1 MGDPKVLLSGKWRIA
16 WIFAALLLL
25 MGIAYPAPQA
35 NAQWCA
41 DVEVVVARGTG
52 EPGYLGTGVG
62 DPLYD
67 ALLNRL
73 PVGLS
78 AYPVNYP
85 ADLTDVF
92 SVGKGS
98 ADLVAHLAYQ
108 AAACPDQR
116 FILAGYSQGAV
127 VVHTALGTGIT
138 NGIPGA
144 VRMDGE
150 LGARVSSVLLF
161 GDPLRLIGWSVP
173 EPYLWRTADY
183 CAAGDPI
190 CGGGLDPNAHTV
202 YGGFVGAAADFAAD
216 RL

>member
-1 MGDPKVLLSGKWRIA
+1 MSDRKVLLSGKWRIA

-25 MGIAYPAPQA
+25 VGVLHPAPRA
-35 NAQWCA
+35 SAGWCA
-41 DVEVVVARGTG
+41 DVDLVVARGTG
-52 EPGYLGTGVG
+52 EPGYLGTGLG

-67 ALLNRL
+67 AVWDRL
-73 PVGLS
+73 PVSVS

-98 ADLVAHLAYQ
+98 ADLVAHLAHQ
-108 AAACPDQR
+108 SAVCPDQR

-144 VRMDGE
+144 VRLDGS
-150 LGARVSSVLLF
+150 LGSRVSSVLLF
-161 GDPLRLIGWSVP
+161 GDPLRLIGWVVP
-173 EPYLWRTADY
+173 EPYLWRTANY
-183 CAAGDPI
+183 CADGDPV
-190 CGGGLDPNAHTV
+190 CGGGLNPGAHNV
-202 YGGFVGAAADFAAD
+202 YAGFTGAAADFAAS